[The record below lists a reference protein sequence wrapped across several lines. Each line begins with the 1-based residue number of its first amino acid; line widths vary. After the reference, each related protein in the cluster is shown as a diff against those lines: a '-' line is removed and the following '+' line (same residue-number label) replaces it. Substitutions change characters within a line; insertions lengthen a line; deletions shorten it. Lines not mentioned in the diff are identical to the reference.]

1 MLIVYKIDFWLPI
14 TMNHQMGKV
23 IPKEATWKESSL
35 LINVADFG
43 WFIQYRCIQIS
54 AVSIIKWTIIL
65 VFFSKKLKTIFW
77 NIFAANMNDYY
88 YPETGMIY
96 GQSFLCLSLSSEQID
111 LVGKQLIYNEP
122 QIYETIFPQ
131 NLSTIY
137 PNIQR
142 LADGKRINNAPFW
155 NEVDL
160 KTLGGSTFKSFAK
173 SSKFDKEL
181 YEDWV
186 WLFSKNILFGLNLL
200 ESKNHFTNRL
210 HQHWTLTFMWK
221 HGAKD
226 LEIFHRT
233 APNLHGKWSMKIL
246 LFLQILF
253 FFWFPSIVSGMYQ
266 K

>member
-1 MLIVYKIDFWLPI
+1 MIDCIDFFLQE
-14 TMNHQMGKV
+14 T
-23 IPKEATWKESSL
+23 
-35 LINVADFG
+35 INGF
-43 WFIQYRCIQIS
+43 
-54 AVSIIKWTIIL
+54 L
-65 VFFSKKLKTIFW
+65 
-77 NIFAANMNDYY
+77 NIFAANINDYY

-173 SSKFDKEL
+173 SSKFAKEL

-186 WLFSKNILFGLNLL
+186 
-200 ESKNHFTNRL
+200 R
-210 HQHWTLTFMWK
+210 
-221 HGAKD
+221 
-226 LEIFHRT
+226 
-233 APNLHGKWSMKIL
+233 
-246 LFLQILF
+246 LFLKIF
-253 FFWFPSIVSGMYQ
+253 YSA
-266 K
+266 